1 MRYHK
6 IHAYVRHYR
15 REQVEEA
22 LLNEGLSGF
31 SFCRVKGMGE
41 YANYFNPDHHV
52 ERARFEIFVPEDEVD
67 RLVDTIVAAA
77 QTRAEGDGL
86 VAVMPVERIVRIR
99 NHAEVTG
106 EAPSDDHSSRRQD

>member
-6 IHAYVRHYR
+6 IHAYVRCHR
-15 REQVEEA
+15 REAVEEA
-22 LLNEGLSGF
+22 LLKQGISGF

-52 ERARFEIFVPEDEVD
+52 ERARFEIFVPEDQVD
-67 RLVDTIVAAA
+67 GLVDAIVEAA
-77 QTRAEGDGL
+77 QTHAEGDGL

-99 NHAEVTG
+99 NHAEVAA
-106 EAPSDDHSSRRQD
+106 EAPLDERPSCCQ